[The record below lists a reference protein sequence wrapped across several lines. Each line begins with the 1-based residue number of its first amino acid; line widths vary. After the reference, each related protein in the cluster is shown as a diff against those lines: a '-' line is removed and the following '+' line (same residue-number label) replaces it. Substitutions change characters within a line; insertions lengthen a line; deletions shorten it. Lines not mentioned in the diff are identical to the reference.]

1 MEETV
6 VSVLSAA
13 VLLFLVIDPLG
24 NVPFFLCVLKK
35 ADERRRK
42 AIILRELAIAFGVLV
57 LFLFCGRY
65 LLLLLQISE
74 PSLGIAGGIILFIIS
89 IRMIFL
95 GAEKVF
101 EDILEGEPFIVPLAI
116 PSIAGPS
123 AMATVLLLMA
133 REPARW
139 PEWLAALAGACL
151 LSGVIL
157 FFSSGLIRLLGER
170 VLAATERLMGMILT
184 TVAVEMFIAAL
195 RTLSHS

>member
-1 MEETV
+1 M
-6 VSVLSAA
+6 SVLSAT

-35 ADERRRK
+35 VDERRRK
-42 AIILRELAIAFGVLV
+42 AIILRELGIAFGILI

-95 GAEKVF
+95 GSEKVF
-101 EDILEGEPFIVPLAI
+101 EDILGGEPFIVPLAI
-116 PSIAGPS
+116 PSVAGPS

-133 REPARW
+133 HDPARW
-139 PEWLAALAGACL
+139 PEWLASLAGACL
-151 LSGVIL
+151 LSGIIL
-157 FFSSGLIRLLGER
+157 YFSNGLIRLLGER
-170 VLAATERLMGMILT
+170 VLVATERLMGMILT
-184 TVAVEMFIAAL
+184 TVAVEMFLSAL
-195 RTLSHS
+195 RTIEHP

>member
-1 MEETV
+1 M
-6 VSVLSAA
+6 SILSAI

-35 ADERRRK
+35 VDESRRK
-42 AIILRELAIAFGVLV
+42 AIILRELGIAFGILI
-57 LFLFCGRY
+57 LFLFIGRY

-95 GAEKVF
+95 GSEKVF
-101 EDILEGEPFIVPLAI
+101 EDILGGEPFIVPLAI
-116 PSIAGPS
+116 PSVAGPS

-133 REPARW
+133 RDPARW

-151 LSGVIL
+151 FSGIIL
-157 FFSSGLIRLLGER
+157 YFSSGLIRLFGER
-170 VLAATERLMGMILT
+170 VLVATERLMGMLLT
-184 TVAVEMFIAAL
+184 TVAVEMFLSAL
-195 RTLSHS
+195 RTIDLP